1 MARLIVFAGLPGVGK
16 STLARQVAQRLGAVW
31 LRIDSMDQAIW
42 DSGTA
47 PEDLRDWTY
56 RAAQAAAQ
64 DNLRLG
70 LDVVGDCVNDVEA
83 ARAGWEGAARLSGS
97 SIVWLEIVCGDK
109 TAHRRRIE
117 SRIEDVPGL
126 RTPSWPKV
134 RARAFEPMSRN
145 RFLADTAGKTVAQS
159 VAELLGLL
167 EGARAANCPDP

>member
-16 STLARQVAQRLGAVW
+16 STLAREVARRLGAFW

-134 RARAFEPMSRN
+134 RARAFEPMNRN
-145 RFLADTAGKTVAQS
+145 RFIVDTSGKTVAES
-159 VAELLGLL
+159 VAEVLVVL
-167 EGARAANCPDP
+167 EGDGGGRLS